1 MQNQLV
7 RDPQNPDFS
16 IQAGTVCSSGFELD
30 AALSPIEGL
39 DLIAGYAYNDT
50 KVLKHRNPKWEGNK
64 FNNAPKHMANFF
76 VSYNFSGALKGLD
89 MGFGGNYR
97 SEAFAWHDNVF
108 ILDAYTILN
117 ANMGYSVGKVRF
129 NIRAENLTS
138 TQYFNFNGQAQ
149 APLRVLGSVSMR
161 F

>member
-1 MQNQLV
+1 MV

-138 TQYFNFNGQAQ
+138 EEYFNAFGQAQ